1 MAVIKQESKGSLM
14 TVGLG
19 YLLVVTVLVVLGC
32 VLYDLSH
39 RYFGWTQ
46 LPLKSLALWGLV
58 IWFVL
63 CWFCPA
69 ILLAWDR
76 LAVVRTKRVA
86 RMDAEAPNSPLSQR
100 TNSPDETWLPK
111 LQEHLREQHGLFW
124 RRKVRF
130 LLVVG
135 EPDQI
140 QAIAPGLNRKQWLA
154 GHNTVL
160 LWGGSVQT
168 KLDESDL
175 ARWQGLTRWRALDSV
190 VWALNKEQSA
200 DDRAMSRGVNHL
212 RELAHKLRW
221 QLPLHLWQVC
231 DSQWAQDK
239 RQTQAVG
246 CLLPPRVTATALE
259 NCLDRL
265 LEPLRR
271 EGLAQVNDAQH
282 HDFLLRLSR
291 DLQAEG
297 IARWRQ
303 ALAPLLGEFGRGV
316 RLRGL
321 WFSLPLAG
329 GKGGSDHHW
338 HADPAWN
345 GVLGDRSGN
354 SRRLGWTAPRVA
366 YVLVLGLALL
376 WGAGL
381 LLSFVSNRVQ
391 IAQVQSSLAALRP
404 SGQGDE
410 QLQALNELVRELA
423 RLDYRAEHGLPWYQR
438 FGLNQ
443 NDALLATLWP
453 HYVEANNRLMRD
465 PAVAHLRQQ
474 LNALVNLPPDSPE
487 RATRARDAYTQLK
500 AYLMMTGPEKADA
513 TFLAKTLNDA
523 QPLRAGFSPGL
534 WQGLSR
540 TLWQFYAQQLATHPD
555 WRIQADP
562 TLVAQARQVLLGQLG
577 QRNAEASLYQ
587 KVLDAAAN
595 HSPALGLQQ
604 MVGDTNVQAL
614 FATDANVPGVF
625 TRQAWEGQ
633 VRQSIDDIAEARR
646 EEIDWVLSDN
656 HTDIAAELTPDVLRE
671 RLTERYFQDY
681 ANAWLDFLNS
691 LRWQQVDSLGDVIDQ
706 LALMSDARQSPLIA
720 LMNTLAYQGQA
731 GMRGQAFTDSLV
743 KSAQKLIAQ
752 DKVPLIEQQSHGPA
766 SPLDATFG
774 PLLTLL
780 GKDADGKSDN
790 DRLSLQSF
798 LNRVTRVRLKLQQV
812 SNAPNPQEMTQTLAQ
827 TVFQGQSVDLT
838 DTQSYGSL
846 VAASLGAEWG
856 GVGQTLFVQPLEQA
870 WQRVLHPAAAGLN
883 NQWQRAI
890 VSEWHGAFA
899 GRFPFAATTSD
910 ASLPMLGQMIRADSG
925 RIEQFLQQQLSGVL
939 RKEGSR
945 WVVDTRHSQ
954 GLRFNPK
961 FITAINQLSHLADV
975 LYTDGGMGMSFE
987 LQGKAVRDVVQ
998 TTFVLNGEKHH
1009 YFNQKERWQRFSWP
1023 GFTSHPGTSL
1033 TWTSVHAGERLF
1045 GDYEGTWGLI
1055 RLLEKARIT
1064 PLNDSDSHYRLQLK
1078 APDGLDL
1085 TWNLRT
1091 ELGAGPLALLKLR
1104 DFELPTQIFLGEGGA
1119 AMPYAQNGSF
1129 K

>member
-1 MAVIKQESKGSLM
+1 MQFRRS
-14 TVGLG
+14 VGLYVLVG
-19 YLLVVTVLVVLGC
+19 VLLLTGVVLG
-32 VLYDLSH
+32 VLIWRHPDSLGIGAGAVRQTIWLLVTSVATFAVGAFLVGYHFLGRRLGRSAYRRLDADDVLQPG
-39 RYFGWTQ
+39 RV
-46 LPLKSLALWGLV
+46 PLTPSPDA
-58 IWFVL
+58 
-63 CWFCPA
+63 
-69 ILLAWDR
+69 
-76 LAVVRTKRVA
+76 RTAQRVA
-86 RMDAEAPNSPLSQR
+86 KIKAY
-100 TNSPDETWLPK
+100 
-111 LQEHLREQHGLFW
+111 LREQHGHFW
-124 RRKVRF
+124 RHKVRL

-140 QAIAPGLNRKQWLA
+140 QAIAPGLKENQWLA
-154 GHNTVL
+154 GHNAVL

-175 ARWQGLTRWRALDSV
+175 AQWQGLSRWRPLDGV
-190 VWALNKEQSA
+190 VWVLNKDQSTDA
-200 DDRAMSRGVNHL
+200 TVMAAGVRHL
-212 RELAHKLRW
+212 QRLARKLRW

-231 DSQWAQDK
+231 DSQWSQDK
-239 RQTQAVG
+239 RQAQAVG
-246 CLLPPRVTATALE
+246 CRLPSRLTALAME
-259 NCLDRL
+259 ASLESL

-271 EGLAQVNDAQH
+271 EGLAQLNDAQH

-345 GVLGDRSGN
+345 GVLGDRAVN
-354 SRRLGWTAPRVA
+354 NRRLGWNATRVG

-391 IAQVQSSLAALRP
+391 IAQVQSSLVALQP

-453 HYVEANNRLMRD
+453 RYVEANNRLMRD
-465 PAVAHLRQQ
+465 PAVANLKAK
-474 LNALVNLPPDSPE
+474 LNSLIKLPPDSPE
-487 RATRARDAYTQLK
+487 RARRASDAYDELK
-500 AYLMMTGPEKADA
+500 AYLMMSCPEKVDA
-513 TFLAKTLNDA
+513 TFLANALSDA
-523 QPLRAGFSPGL
+523 QPLRAGVSPGL
-534 WQGLSR
+534 WQGLSP
-540 TLWQFYAQQLATHPD
+540 TLWQFYAQQLVAHQD
-555 WRIQADP
+555 WRINADP
-562 TLVAQARQVLLGQLG
+562 SLVAQTRQVLLGQLG

-587 KVLDAAAN
+587 KVLEDAAN
-595 HSPALGLQQ
+595 HSPALKLQQ
-604 MVGDTNVQAL
+604 MVGDTNAPAL
-614 FATDANVPGVF
+614 LSTNAEVPGVF

-633 VRQSIDDIAEARR
+633 VRQAIDDIAEARR

-656 HTDIAAELTPDVLRE
+656 YTDIAAELTPDVLRE
-671 RLTERYFQDY
+671 RLTARYFQDY

-691 LRWQQVDSLGDVIDQ
+691 LRWQKVDSLGDVIDQ

-743 KSAQKLIAQ
+743 KSAQKLISQ
-752 DKVPLIEQQSHGPA
+752 DKVPLIDQQSHGPA

-774 PLLTLL
+774 PLLALL
-780 GKDADGKSDN
+780 GKDVEGKSDN

-812 SNAPNPQEMTQTLAQ
+812 SHALNPQEMIQALAQ
-827 TVFQGQSVDLT
+827 TVFQGQNVDLT
-838 DTQSYGSL
+838 DTQSYGNL

-925 RIEQFLQQQLSGVL
+925 RIEQFLQQQLGGVL

-945 WVVDTRHSQ
+945 WVADTRHSQ
-954 GLRFNPK
+954 GLRFNPQ
-961 FITAINQLSHLADV
+961 FLTAINQLSHLADV

-987 LQGKAVRDVVQ
+987 LQGKAVRDMVQ

-1009 YFNQKERWQRFSWP
+1009 YFNQKEGWQRFSWP
-1023 GFTSHPGTSL
+1023 GFNSHPGTSL

-1104 DFELPTQIFLGEGGA
+1104 DFELPQQIFLAKNSAVPDE
-1119 AMPYAQNGSF
+1119 QNGSYE
-1129 K
+1129 